1 MDEEEKYYICY
12 LLKNFVLQSHAI
24 WIDEHRSDLQRVMMI
39 FFYDMMRKEI
49 KISMDNMIAKFKKG
63 DDHVQTL
70 RKLFKRL
77 RKY

>member
-1 MDEEEKYYICY
+1 
-12 LLKNFVLQSHAI
+12 
-24 WIDEHRSDLQRVMMI
+24 MI
-39 FFYDMMRKEI
+39 FFYDMMYKEI

-70 RKLFKRL
+70 KKLFKRL